1 MQTFRTVYFN
11 REQDAPRIRQ
21 TRNLPNLKL
30 EYLQEVVKD
39 KVASRIDGVLVDFC
53 TANSVLQV
61 YGCVGKGLQNRLQA
75 MSVDRIINTCLKLSR
90 K

>member
-1 MQTFRTVYFN
+1 MQSFRTVYFN
-11 REQDAPRIRQ
+11 REQDAPRIRE

-30 EYLQEVVKD
+30 EYLQEIVKD
-39 KVASRIDGVLVDFC
+39 RVASRIDGVLVDFC

-75 MSVDRIINTCLKLSR
+75 MSIDRCIRTCSKLSE